1 MKIAYILLPILIV
14 LAAGCVQQE
23 DTQIREISIQGHAES
38 YTFSNDLRDVLE
50 VPINDPAGIREQF
63 FSSNVNFVF
72 DGSSRQDNAYFT
84 VTMTNIMAKVPPYMA
99 YEGRIIEFTPYYF
112 VGDIWYDRKGEEIEK
127 PELQGPVLR
136 LKGPSTGAEDTSVR
150 IENATITVQGT
161 DYINIVLAGDR
172 LVLAVMNIDAIPK
185 A

>member
-1 MKIAYILLPILIV
+1 MKLYLLLIGV
-14 LAAGCVQQE
+14 IIVAGCVEQ
-23 DTQIREISIQGHAES
+23 DSSIREVVIPGHAEI

-63 FSSNVNFVF
+63 FSNKVNFVF

-84 VTMTNIMAKVPPYMA
+84 VTMTNIMAKVPAYMA

-112 VGDIWYDRKGEEIEK
+112 IGDLWYDRKGEEIER
-127 PELQGPVLR
+127 PEFQGPVLW
-136 LKGPSTGAEDTSVR
+136 LKGPSTGAEDTSVN

-161 DYINIVLAGDR
+161 DYGSLVLAGDR
-172 LVLAVMNIDAIPK
+172 LVLAVMKIDAIPK